1 MKPNELDA
9 LIEDCLEG
17 RLSETDAAKLSARL
31 EQSAEARARYWEAAS
46 IHGLLEQTMQGASLR
61 VVTGQAL
68 PAIPRINRWL
78 SWRPLMAA
86 AAGIVLGI
94 FCTSVVFAYVAP
106 SLGKVITLLQE
117 SFESG
122 PAPLVT
128 GVPTEPGHWSGDYSE
143 VVGEQQGVK
152 PESGK
157 KMLRFLRGDYEG
169 KPNPEGSKIGDLYRL
184 IDMRPYRQEFADGG
198 AVVQLSAGFN
208 TFEFPADERYECS
221 LTLYALDA
229 ESVKNG
235 SVHSGFM
242 LNEAPLG
249 SQKRR
254 MRLDRSPAT
263 WQRLTS
269 ELRLPPDTDFLMVRI
284 CIQYAVKSAPRQ
296 TFAGHY
302 VDDVR
307 LTMARR
313 NLLP

>member
-17 RLSETDAAKLSARL
+17 RLSEADAARLSAEL
-31 EQSAEARARYWEAAS
+31 QESPAARTRYWESAS
-46 IHGLLEQTMQGASLR
+46 IHGLLEHTMQQASLR
-61 VVTGQAL
+61 VITGEAT
-68 PAIPRINRWL
+68 PRPTRWL
-78 SWRPLMAA
+78 QWRPLMAA
-86 AAGIVLGI
+86 AAGIAIGI

-128 GVPTEPGHWSGDYSE
+128 GVPMEAGQWSGDYTE
-143 VVGEQQGVK
+143 IVGEQQGVK

-157 KMLRFLRGDYEG
+157 KMLRFLRTDYEG
-169 KPNPEGSKIGDLYRL
+169 KPNPDGGHVGDLYRL
-184 IDMRPYRQEFADGG
+184 IDMRPYRKEFADGG

-208 TFEFPADERYECS
+208 TFEFPADERYGCS

-229 ESVKNG
+229 ETATNG
-235 SVHSGFM
+235 SMRSGI
-242 LNEAPLG
+242 NPDEAPLAA
-249 SQKRR
+249 QKRR
-254 MRLDRSPAT
+254 MILDRSSAT

-269 ELRLPPDTDFLMVRI
+269 ELRLPPDTDFLMARI
-284 CIQYAVKSAPRQ
+284 CIHYSVKSAPRQ

-307 LTMARR
+307 LTIVAR
-313 NLLP
+313 NPLP